1 MGAPC
6 YLCGGWGGGEIAVV
20 IVVAVVTP
28 VVGGGGFAS
37 RCGGKRQEGNACCLL
52 FQQRLGRLSSDSR
65 RVLSS
70 PQVDFCTISPH
81 FILFL
86 KKTTRILNGAAAKE
100 KTGRQEK
107 PVRPERLA
115 A

>member
-37 RCGGKRQEGNACCLL
+37 RCGGKRQEGDACCLL
-52 FQQRLGRLSSDSR
+52 FQQRLCRLSSDSR

-70 PQVDFCTISPH
+70 PQVDFLHYFAPFY
-81 FILFL
+81 FIFE
-86 KKTTRILNGAAAKE
+86 KTTRILNGAAAKE